1 MLVTLEILRETI
13 LHGVKLQTHY
23 FGEYAKEGGDSVAV
37 LSQANDSDDDVLN
50 KFIQTSATRVVD
62 ILTPYLKSCE
72 YTEGESIVEGE
83 LLDKFVYV
91 FDLPAG
97 FDKNQML
104 LESIKDYMI
113 NYTLFRWCVMTKK
126 NEAGIYE
133 EEMKK
138 SASGLIK
145 RVNQRNGPVRRG
157 LSPW

>member
-23 FGEYAKEGGDSVAV
+23 FGEYAKGGGDSVAV

-133 EEMKK
+133 DEMKR
-138 SASGLIK
+138 SVSGLIK
-145 RVNQRNGPVRRG
+145 RVNQRNGPVRRKMQ
-157 LSPW
+157 PF